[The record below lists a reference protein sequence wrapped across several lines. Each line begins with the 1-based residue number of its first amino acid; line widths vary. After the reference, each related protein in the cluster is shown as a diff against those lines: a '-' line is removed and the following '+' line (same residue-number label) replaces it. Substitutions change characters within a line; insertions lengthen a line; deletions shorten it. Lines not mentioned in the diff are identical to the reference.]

1 MHHGITHEQCSALA
15 VGQSGGLC
23 LASGVNC
30 SFKKNYF
37 ESRVSSTETY
47 NEDYRD
53 KQQRESN
60 NVTVNTTPPKKKE
73 GC

>member
-30 SFKKNYF
+30 SFKK
-37 ESRVSSTETY
+37 SRVSSTETY

-60 NVTVNTTPPKKKE
+60 NVTVNTTPPKKK
-73 GC
+73 GAANN